1 MIEIFLISFVIAL
14 TGALAPGPVL
24 TFTIYKSLKSEKG
37 YLAGL
42 LIVLGHATLEF
53 SLIILLLLGASL
65 LFQNLVFLIAI
76 GFIGGSCL
84 LVFGILVI
92 KDVYKQ
98 KYEISFTISE
108 HDIKGFKGNSF
119 VGGIFYSITNPYWE
133 FWWAAV
139 GLKLMIDLDVSF
151 ANPLGLLLFFL
162 GHEFGDFIWYVPIS
176 VFVYFGGRSLNQK
189 VYKYI
194 LVICGA
200 FMIIL
205 GIYLMINIIIFPP
218 TS

>member
-1 MIEIFLISFVIAL
+1 MIEIFTISFIVAM
-14 TGALAPGPVL
+14 TGAIVPGQVL

-42 LIVLGHATLEF
+42 LIVMGHAALEF
-53 SLIILLLLGASL
+53 SLIILLLFGASL
-65 LFQNLVFLIAI
+65 FFQNLVFLIAI

-98 KYEISFTISE
+98 KYEISFAISE

-119 VGGIFYSITNPYWE
+119 IGGIFYSIINPYWV

-151 ANPLGLLLFFL
+151 ANPIGLLLFFL
-162 GHEFGDFIWYVPIS
+162 GHEFGDLIWYVPIS
-176 VFVYFGGRSLNQK
+176 VFVYFGGRSLNPK

-200 FMIIL
+200 FMIFL
-205 GIYLMINIIIFPP
+205 GVIYLTRTFISM
-218 TS
+218 

>member
-1 MIEIFLISFVIAL
+1 MIEIFTISFIVAM
-14 TGALAPGPVL
+14 TGAIVPGQVL

-42 LIVLGHATLEF
+42 LIVMGHAALEF
-53 SLIILLLLGASL
+53 SLIILLLFGASL
-65 LFQNLVFLIAI
+65 FFQNLVFLIAI

-84 LVFGILVI
+84 IVFGTLVI

-98 KYEISFTISE
+98 KYEISFTLSE

-119 VGGIFYSITNPYWE
+119 IGGIFYSITNPYWE

-151 ANPLGLLLFFL
+151 ANPIGLLLFFL
-162 GHEFGDFIWYVPIS
+162 GHEFGDLIWYVPIS
-176 VFVYFGGRSLNQK
+176 VFVYFGGRSLNPK

-200 FMIIL
+200 FMIFL
-205 GIYLMINIIIFPP
+205 GVIYLTRTFISM
-218 TS
+218 